1 MGEFDNNTINNA
13 EVTAGTPEAPAVAPE
28 AAEAPAAPEV
38 AAAPAATVPP
48 AAPAPAPAVA
58 AQAVEMAASAPAA
71 PAPAAQAAQA
81 AVAEMAPPTPA
92 GVQAAVTET
101 QTKFTPEEQA
111 KIDQFAQTIDVNDT
125 TMVLQYG
132 AGAQQKLAEFSE
144 SALNSVK
151 TQELGQ
157 VGDLL
162 TSLVTEIKTTGEE
175 KKGIFGL
182 FQSAEKKLEHKK
194 AQYAAAEKNVDKIA
208 DALQDHQVIL
218 MKDIALLDK
227 LYEKNYLY
235 FKEISMYIEAG
246 KKKLAQVRAT
256 DLVELQKKA
265 EASKLPEDVQALDDL
280 NNKCERF
287 EKKLHDLELTRMIAL
302 QMAPQIRMVQ
312 NNDSLMSEKI
322 QSTLVN
328 SLPLW
333 KSQMLIALGLAHS
346 QEAAKAQQLVT
357 DATNQ
362 MLIQNAE
369 ALHQATVASAKEY
382 ERGIVDME
390 TLEKTQ
396 ANLISTIDEVLKIQD
411 EGRTKRRE
419 AEVELVRLEDELR
432 AKIMSAASRAAAA
445 NAAQG
450 EAQNAQAA
458 EPAPNSIPD
467 AQVTVMSDDPFG
479 LYKE

>member
-1 MGEFDNNTINNA
+1 MDEMNNNEVME
-13 EVTAGTPEAPAVAPE
+13 EVTQEAAETVAAETAPAVDPQQQ
-28 AAEAPAAPEV
+28 
-38 AAAPAATVPP
+38 
-48 AAPAPAPAVA
+48 
-58 AQAVEMAASAPAA
+58 AQAVAQAIAQTA
-71 PAPAAQAAQA
+71 PAPAAVQA
-81 AVAEMAPPTPA
+81 AVAE
-92 GVQAAVTET
+92 TEA
-101 QTKFTPEEQA
+101 KFTPEEQA
-111 KIDQFAQTIDVNDT
+111 KIDQFAQTIDVSDT

-132 AGAQQKLAEFSE
+132 VGAQQKLAEFSE

-151 TQELGQ
+151 TQDLGQ

-162 TSLVTEIKTTGEE
+162 SDLVTEIKTSGEE
-175 KKGIFGL
+175 KKGIFGM

-227 LYEKNYLY
+227 LYEKNHLY
-235 FKEISMYIEAG
+235 FKELSMYIEAG
-246 KKKLAQVRAT
+246 KKKLEEVRSGE
-256 DLVELQKKA
+256 LVELQKKA
-265 EASKLPEDVQALDDL
+265 EQSKLPEDIQALQDL
-280 NNKCERF
+280 SDKCERF
-287 EKKLHDLELTRMIAL
+287 EKKIYDLELTRTVAL

-346 QEAAKAQQLVT
+346 QEAAKAQQMVT

-369 ALHQATVASAKEY
+369 ALHQATVTSAKEY

-396 ANLISTIDEVLKIQD
+396 ANLINTIDEVIKIQD
-411 EGRTKRRE
+411 DGRAKRRE
-419 AEVELVRLEDELR
+419 AEAKLVKLEDELR
-432 AKIMSAASRAAAA
+432 AKIMYAAGRT
-445 NAAQG
+445 AAQQSG
-450 EAQNAQAA
+450 APAQAQV
-458 EPAPNSIPD
+458 PD
-467 AQVTVMSDDPFG
+467 AQVSVMNDDPFG
-479 LYKE
+479 LYTE

>member
-1 MGEFDNNTINNA
+1 MDEMNNNVMDNPVADGA
-13 EVTAGTPEAPAVAPE
+13 EPVQTE
-28 AAEAPAAPEV
+28 
-38 AAAPAATVPP
+38 
-48 AAPAPAPAVA
+48 
-58 AQAVEMAASAPAA
+58 
-71 PAPAAQAAQA
+71 PAAQAQAAMEAPAPQVIPAAAPVASAQA
-81 AVAEMAPPTPA
+81 AVA
-92 GVQAAVTET
+92 ET

-111 KIDQFAQTIDVNDT
+111 KIDQFAQTIDVTDS

-132 AGAQQKLAEFSE
+132 SGAQAKLAEFSE

-151 TQELGQ
+151 TQDLGQ

-162 TSLVTEIKTTGEE
+162 TDLVTEIKTSGEE
-175 KKGIFGL
+175 KKGLFGI

-227 LYEKNYLY
+227 LYEKNHLY

-246 KKKLAQVRAT
+246 KKKLADVRAGE
-256 DLVELQKKA
+256 LVELQKKA
-265 EASKLPEDVQALDDL
+265 EISKLPEDVQALDDL

-287 EKKLHDLELTRMIAL
+287 EKKLYDLELTRTVAL

-328 SLPLW
+328 ALPLW

-369 ALHQATVASAKEY
+369 ALHQATVSSAKEY

-396 ANLISTIDEVLKIQD
+396 ANLIATIDEVLKIQD

-419 AEVELVRLEDELR
+419 AEAELVRLEDELR
-432 AKIMSAASRAAAA
+432 VKIMSAANRAAAA
-445 NAAQG
+445 NAEQG
-450 EAQNAQAA
+450 SAAPAGGQQAV
-458 EPAPNSIPD
+458 PD
-467 AQVTVMSDDPFG
+467 AQVSVMSDDPFG
-479 LYKE
+479 LYNE

>member
-1 MGEFDNNTINNA
+1 MDEMNNNTTLTPDMTA
-13 EVTAGTPEAPAVAPE
+13 EPVQPAPQAQAQM
-28 AAEAPAAPEV
+28 
-38 AAAPAATVPP
+38 
-48 AAPAPAPAVA
+48 AAPAP
-58 AQAVEMAASAPAA
+58 SAP
-71 PAPAAQAAQA
+71 QVTAAQA
-81 AVAEMAPPTPA
+81 AVSESQM
-92 GVQAAVTET
+92 
-101 QTKFTPEEQA
+101 KFTPEEQA
-111 KIDQFAQTIDVNDT
+111 KIDKFAETINVSDT
-125 TMVLQYG
+125 NMVLQYG
-132 AGAQQKLAEFSE
+132 SGAQQKLAEFSE

-151 TQELGQ
+151 TQDLGQ

-162 TSLVTEIKTTGEE
+162 TNLVTEIQTSGEE
-175 KKGIFGL
+175 KKGLFGL

-227 LYEKNYLY
+227 LYEKNHLY

-246 KKKLAQVRAT
+246 KKKLAEVRAGE
-256 DLVELQKKA
+256 LMELQRKA

-287 EKKLHDLELTRMIAL
+287 EKKLYDLELTRTVAL

-328 SLPLW
+328 ALPLW

-346 QEAAKAQQLVT
+346 QQAAKAQQLVT

-369 ALHQATVASAKEY
+369 ALHQATVTSAKEY

-419 AEVELVRLEDELR
+419 AEAELVRLEDELR

-445 NAAQG
+445 NNLEGNAANAG
-450 EAQNAQAA
+450 GAQQA
-458 EPAPNSIPD
+458 IPD
-467 AQVTVMSDDPFG
+467 AKGSVMSDDPFG
-479 LYKE
+479 LYNE

>member
-1 MGEFDNNTINNA
+1 MDEMNNNVMDNPVADGA
-13 EVTAGTPEAPAVAPE
+13 EPVQTEPAVPVQ
-28 AAEAPAAPEV
+28 EV
-38 AAAPAATVPP
+38 P
-48 AAPAPAPAVA
+48 
-58 AQAVEMAASAPAA
+58 VE
-71 PAPAAQAAQA
+71 PAAQAQAAMEAPAPQVIPAAAPVASAQA
-81 AVAEMAPPTPA
+81 AVA
-92 GVQAAVTET
+92 ET

-111 KIDQFAQTIDVNDT
+111 KIDQFAQTIDVTDSA
-125 TMVLQYG
+125 MVLQYG
-132 AGAQQKLAEFSE
+132 SGAQAKLAEFSE

-151 TQELGQ
+151 TQDLGQ

-162 TSLVTEIKTTGEE
+162 TDLVTEIKTSGEE
-175 KKGIFGL
+175 KKGLFGI

-227 LYEKNYLY
+227 LYEKNHLY

-246 KKKLAQVRAT
+246 KKKLADVRAGE
-256 DLVELQKKA
+256 LVELQKKA
-265 EASKLPEDVQALDDL
+265 EISKLPEDVQALDDL

-287 EKKLHDLELTRMIAL
+287 EKKLYDLELTRTVAL

-328 SLPLW
+328 ALPLW

-369 ALHQATVASAKEY
+369 ALHQATVSSAKEY

-396 ANLISTIDEVLKIQD
+396 ANLIATIDEVLKIQD

-419 AEVELVRLEDELR
+419 AEAELVRLEDELR
-432 AKIMSAASRAAAA
+432 VKIMSAANRAAAA
-445 NAAQG
+445 NAEQG
-450 EAQNAQAA
+450 NAAPAGGQQAV
-458 EPAPNSIPD
+458 PD
-467 AQVTVMSDDPFG
+467 AQVSVMSDDPFG
-479 LYKE
+479 LYNE

>member
-1 MGEFDNNTINNA
+1 MEDMNNTMTP
-13 EVTAGTPEAPAVAPE
+13 EVTTETQETAAPTVQQVAAVAE
-28 AAEAPAAPEV
+28 
-38 AAAPAATVPP
+38 
-48 AAPAPAPAVA
+48 
-58 AQAVEMAASAPAA
+58 QAASMQ
-71 PAPAAQAAQA
+71 AQAAQA
-81 AVAEMAPPTPA
+81 VAME
-92 GVQAAVTET
+92 TE
-101 QTKFTPEEQA
+101 TKFTPEEQA
-111 KIDQFAQTIDVNDT
+111 KIDQFAQTIDVKDT
-125 TMVLQYG
+125 GMVLQYG
-132 AGAQQKLAEFSE
+132 VGAQQKLSEFSE

-151 TQELGQ
+151 TQDLGE

-162 TSLVTEIKTTGEE
+162 ADLVTEIKTTNEE
-175 KKGIFGL
+175 KKGLFGL
-182 FQSAEKKLEHKK
+182 FQNAEKKLEHKK
-194 AQYAAAEKNVDKIA
+194 AQFAAAEKNVDKIA

-227 LYEKNYLY
+227 LYAKNHLY

-246 KKKLAQVRAT
+246 KKKLAETRAG
-256 DLVELQKKA
+256 ELEELRKKA
-265 EASKLPEDVQALDDL
+265 EQSKLPEDVQALDDL

-287 EKKLHDLELTRMIAL
+287 EKKIYDLELTRTIAL

-346 QEAAKAQQLVT
+346 QEAAKAQQMVT

-362 MLIQNAE
+362 MLIQNAQ

-390 TLEKTQ
+390 TIEKTQ

-411 EGRTKRRE
+411 EGRAKRRE
-419 AEVELVRLEDELR
+419 AEAELVRLEDELR
-432 AKIMSAASRAAAA
+432 AKIMSAAGRAAAQQTG
-445 NAAQG
+445 AQTQQPV
-450 EAQNAQAA
+450 A
-458 EPAPNSIPD
+458 D
-467 AQVTVMSDDPFG
+467 AQVTVVSDDPFG
-479 LYKE
+479 LYTE

>member
-1 MGEFDNNTINNA
+1 MDEMNNNVMDNPVADGA
-13 EVTAGTPEAPAVAPE
+13 EPVQTEPAVPVQ
-28 AAEAPAAPEV
+28 EV
-38 AAAPAATVPP
+38 P
-48 AAPAPAPAVA
+48 
-58 AQAVEMAASAPAA
+58 VE
-71 PAPAAQAAQA
+71 PAAQAQAAMEAPAPQVIPAAAPVASAQA
-81 AVAEMAPPTPA
+81 AVA
-92 GVQAAVTET
+92 ET

-111 KIDQFAQTIDVNDT
+111 KIDQFAQTIDVTDS

-132 AGAQQKLAEFSE
+132 SGAQAKLAEFSE

-151 TQELGQ
+151 TQDLGQ

-162 TSLVTEIKTTGEE
+162 TDLVTEIKTSGEE
-175 KKGIFGL
+175 KKGLFGI

-227 LYEKNYLY
+227 LYEKNHLY

-246 KKKLAQVRAT
+246 KKKLADVRAGE
-256 DLVELQKKA
+256 LVELQKKA
-265 EASKLPEDVQALDDL
+265 EISKLPEDVQALDDL

-287 EKKLHDLELTRMIAL
+287 EKKLYDLELTRTVAL

-328 SLPLW
+328 ALPLW

-369 ALHQATVASAKEY
+369 ALHQATVSSAKEY

-396 ANLISTIDEVLKIQD
+396 ANLIATIDEVLKIQD

-419 AEVELVRLEDELR
+419 AEAELVRLEDELR
-432 AKIMSAASRAAAA
+432 VKIMSAANRAAAA
-445 NAAQG
+445 NAEQG
-450 EAQNAQAA
+450 SAAPAGGQQAV
-458 EPAPNSIPD
+458 PD
-467 AQVTVMSDDPFG
+467 AQVSVMSDDPFG
-479 LYKE
+479 LYNE

>member
-1 MGEFDNNTINNA
+1 MDEMNNNEVME
-13 EVTAGTPEAPAVAPE
+13 EVTQEATETVVAEAAPAVDPQQQAQ
-28 AAEAPAAPEV
+28 AV
-38 AAAPAATVPP
+38 AQAIAQT
-48 AAPAPAPAVA
+48 APAPSAV
-58 AQAVEMAASAPAA
+58 
-71 PAPAAQAAQA
+71 QA
-81 AVAEMAPPTPA
+81 AVAE
-92 GVQAAVTET
+92 TEA
-101 QTKFTPEEQA
+101 KFTPEEQA
-111 KIDQFAQTIDVNDT
+111 KIDQFAQTIDVSDT

-132 AGAQQKLAEFSE
+132 VGAQQKLAEFSE

-151 TQELGQ
+151 TQDLGQ

-162 TSLVTEIKTTGEE
+162 SDLVTEIKTSGEE
-175 KKGIFGL
+175 KKGIFGM

-227 LYEKNYLY
+227 LYEKNHLY
-235 FKEISMYIEAG
+235 FKELSMYIEAG
-246 KKKLAQVRAT
+246 KKKLDEVRSGE
-256 DLVELQKKA
+256 LVELQKKA
-265 EASKLPEDVQALDDL
+265 EQSKLPEDIQALQDL
-280 NNKCERF
+280 SDKCERF
-287 EKKLHDLELTRMIAL
+287 EKKIYDLELTRTVAL

-346 QEAAKAQQLVT
+346 QEAAKAQQMVT

-369 ALHQATVASAKEY
+369 ALHQATVTSAKEY

-396 ANLISTIDEVLKIQD
+396 ANLINTIDEVIKIQD
-411 EGRTKRRE
+411 DGRAKRRE
-419 AEVELVRLEDELR
+419 AEAKLVKLEDELR
-432 AKIMSAASRAAAA
+432 AKIMYAAGRTASQQSGAP
-445 NAAQG
+445 
-450 EAQNAQAA
+450 AQAQV
-458 EPAPNSIPD
+458 PD
-467 AQVTVMSDDPFG
+467 AQVSVMNDDPFG
-479 LYKE
+479 LYTE

>member
-1 MGEFDNNTINNA
+1 MDEMNNNTTLTPDMTA
-13 EVTAGTPEAPAVAPE
+13 EPVQPAPQAQAQM
-28 AAEAPAAPEV
+28 
-38 AAAPAATVPP
+38 
-48 AAPAPAPAVA
+48 AAPAPSAPQVTA
-58 AQAVEMAASAPAA
+58 AQEAVSESQM
-71 PAPAAQAAQA
+71 
-81 AVAEMAPPTPA
+81 
-92 GVQAAVTET
+92 
-101 QTKFTPEEQA
+101 KFTPEEQA
-111 KIDQFAQTIDVNDT
+111 KIDKFAETINVSDT
-125 TMVLQYG
+125 NMVLQYG
-132 AGAQQKLAEFSE
+132 SGAQQKLAEFSE

-151 TQELGQ
+151 TQDLGQ

-162 TSLVTEIKTTGEE
+162 TNLVTEIQTSGEE
-175 KKGIFGL
+175 KKGLFGL

-227 LYEKNYLY
+227 LYEKNHLY

-246 KKKLAQVRAT
+246 KKKLAEVRAGE
-256 DLVELQKKA
+256 LMELQRKA

-287 EKKLHDLELTRMIAL
+287 EKKLYDLELTRTVAL

-328 SLPLW
+328 ALPLW

-346 QEAAKAQQLVT
+346 QQAAKAQQLVT

-369 ALHQATVASAKEY
+369 ALHQATVTSAKEY

-419 AEVELVRLEDELR
+419 AEAELVRLEDELR

-445 NAAQG
+445 NNLEGNAA
-450 EAQNAQAA
+450 NAGASQQA
-458 EPAPNSIPD
+458 IPD
-467 AQVTVMSDDPFG
+467 AKVSVMSDDPFG
-479 LYKE
+479 LYNE

>member
-1 MGEFDNNTINNA
+1 MSEEMVNKDVVE
-13 EVTAGTPEAPAVAPE
+13 EVTAPAETAPE
-28 AAEAPAAPEV
+28 AAVEPEPVPAAAAAQAATAV
-38 AAAPAATVPP
+38 AAQTAQMAAAAPAA
-48 AAPAPAPAVA
+48 
-58 AQAVEMAASAPAA
+58 
-71 PAPAAQAAQA
+71 
-81 AVAEMAPPTPA
+81 
-92 GVQAAVTET
+92 VQAAVSETES
-101 QTKFTPEEQA
+101 KFTPEEQA
-111 KIDQFAQTIDVNDT
+111 KIDQFAETIDVTDT

-132 AGAQQKLAEFSE
+132 VGAQQKLAEFSE
-144 SALNSVK
+144 SALTSVK
-151 TQELGQ
+151 TQDLGQ

-162 TSLVTEIKTTGEE
+162 ADLVTEIKTSGEE

-182 FQSAEKKLEHKK
+182 FQSAEKKLENKK
-194 AQYAAAEKNVDKIA
+194 AQFTAAEKNVDKIA

-227 LYEKNYLY
+227 LYEKNHLY
-235 FKEISMYIEAG
+235 FKELSMYIEAG
-246 KKKLAQVRAT
+246 KKKLADVRANE
-256 DLVELQKKA
+256 LVELQRKA
-265 EASKLPEDVQALDDL
+265 EESKLPEDVQALDDL

-287 EKKLHDLELTRMIAL
+287 EKKIYDLELTRTVAL

-346 QEAAKAQQLVT
+346 QEAAKAQQMVT

-369 ALHQATVASAKEY
+369 ALHQATVSSAKEY

-419 AEVELVRLEDELR
+419 AEAELVRLEDELR
-432 AKIMSAASRAAAA
+432 AKIMSAAARSTAA
-445 NAAQG
+445 NVSG
-450 EAQNAQAA
+450 EAPAQVEA
-458 EPAPNSIPD
+458 PD

-479 LYKE
+479 LYTE

>member
-1 MGEFDNNTINNA
+1 MDEMNNNTTLTPDMTA
-13 EVTAGTPEAPAVAPE
+13 EPVQPAPQAQAQM
-28 AAEAPAAPEV
+28 
-38 AAAPAATVPP
+38 
-48 AAPAPAPAVA
+48 AAPAP
-58 AQAVEMAASAPAA
+58 SAP
-71 PAPAAQAAQA
+71 QVTAAQA
-81 AVAEMAPPTPA
+81 AVSESQM
-92 GVQAAVTET
+92 
-101 QTKFTPEEQA
+101 KFTPEEQA
-111 KIDQFAQTIDVNDT
+111 KIDKFAETINVSDT
-125 TMVLQYG
+125 NMVLQYG
-132 AGAQQKLAEFSE
+132 SGAQQKLAEFSE

-151 TQELGQ
+151 TQDLGQ

-162 TSLVTEIKTTGEE
+162 TNLVTEIQTSGEE
-175 KKGIFGL
+175 KKGLFGL

-227 LYEKNYLY
+227 LYEKNHLY

-246 KKKLAQVRAT
+246 KKKLAEVRAGE
-256 DLVELQKKA
+256 LMELQRKA

-287 EKKLHDLELTRMIAL
+287 EKKLYDLELTRTVAL

-328 SLPLW
+328 ALPLW

-346 QEAAKAQQLVT
+346 QQAAKAQQLVT

-369 ALHQATVASAKEY
+369 ALHQATVTSAKEY

-419 AEVELVRLEDELR
+419 AEAELVRLEDELR

-445 NAAQG
+445 NNLEGNAANASG
-450 EAQNAQAA
+450 AQQA
-458 EPAPNSIPD
+458 IPD
-467 AQVTVMSDDPFG
+467 AKVSVMSDDPFG
-479 LYKE
+479 LYNE

>member
-1 MGEFDNNTINNA
+1 MDEMNNNEVME
-13 EVTAGTPEAPAVAPE
+13 EVTQEATETVVAEAAPAVDPQQQAQ
-28 AAEAPAAPEV
+28 AV
-38 AAAPAATVPP
+38 AQAIAQT
-48 AAPAPAPAVA
+48 APAPSAV
-58 AQAVEMAASAPAA
+58 
-71 PAPAAQAAQA
+71 QA
-81 AVAEMAPPTPA
+81 AVAE
-92 GVQAAVTET
+92 TEA
-101 QTKFTPEEQA
+101 KFTPEEQA
-111 KIDQFAQTIDVNDT
+111 KIDQFAQTIDVSDT

-132 AGAQQKLAEFSE
+132 VGAQQKLAEFSE

-151 TQELGQ
+151 TQDLGQ

-162 TSLVTEIKTTGEE
+162 SDLVTEIKTSGEE
-175 KKGIFGL
+175 KKGIFGM

-227 LYEKNYLY
+227 LYEKNHLY
-235 FKEISMYIEAG
+235 FKELSMYIEAG
-246 KKKLAQVRAT
+246 KKKLEEVRSGE
-256 DLVELQKKA
+256 LVELQKKA
-265 EASKLPEDVQALDDL
+265 EQSKLPEDIQALQDL
-280 NNKCERF
+280 SDKCERF
-287 EKKLHDLELTRMIAL
+287 EKKIYDLELTRTVAL

-346 QEAAKAQQLVT
+346 QEAAKAQQMVT

-369 ALHQATVASAKEY
+369 ALHQATVTSAKEY

-396 ANLISTIDEVLKIQD
+396 ANLINTIDEVIKIQD
-411 EGRTKRRE
+411 DGRAKRRE
-419 AEVELVRLEDELR
+419 AEAKLVKLEDELR
-432 AKIMSAASRAAAA
+432 AKIMYAAGRTAS
-445 NAAQG
+445 QQSG
-450 EAQNAQAA
+450 TPAQAQV
-458 EPAPNSIPD
+458 PD
-467 AQVTVMSDDPFG
+467 AQVSVMNDDPFG
-479 LYKE
+479 LYTE